1 MGGQRI
7 GAELAAAVRT
17 SAQPLGTVF
26 GTVDGHAATDDT
38 CSALGLAV
46 DRFGTAG
53 SRVLL
58 ETDPGEFHIA
68 ELADG
73 TTQNAGEG
81 QMIGHH
87 YPRDLRAALVGARDG
102 IMFTG
107 VQVSL
112 VVGKKWQRERNVISG
127 WCLFV
132 SQAAKWHK

>member
-1 MGGQRI
+1 M
-7 GAELAAAVRT
+7 
-17 SAQPLGTVF
+17 
-26 GTVDGHAATDDT
+26 DGHAATNDT
-38 CSALGLAV
+38 CSALGFTV

-68 ELADG
+68 KLADG

-87 YPRDLRAALVGARDG
+87 YPRDLRTALVGALDG
-102 IMFTG
+102 IVLTG

-112 VVGKKWQRERNVISG
+112 VMGEKKMVERKKRN
-127 WCLFV
+127 
-132 SQAAKWHK
+132 